1 MANLRFNR
9 VFFKSGCRKLRA
21 KSVDNLELSVDNLE
35 LSVDNLCITCI
46 YPVNYL
52 WINLKF

>member
-1 MANLRFNR
+1 MANLKFKR
-9 VFFKSGCRKLRA
+9 VFFKSGCRKLKA

-46 YPVNYL
+46 YLFNTL